1 MTEGD
6 KSAPHRLRIL
16 PHPFTGFGP
25 RDSSEQ
31 EQILFQPS
39 TEVPEESARD
49 RDDEEEYVEGDIRV
63 VVEVKIDGKEAE
75 EEQEVINPRL
85 SEEPSVQVLR
95 PCTASNSLSS
105 LGQPEPWP
113 MY

>member
-1 MTEGD
+1 MAEGD

-31 EQILFQPS
+31 EQILIQLS

-49 RDDEEEYVEGDIRV
+49 RDDEEEYVGGDIRV
-63 VVEVKIDGKEAE
+63 VVEVKIDGKEE
-75 EEQEVINPRL
+75 EEQEVINLRL
-85 SEEPSVQVLR
+85 SEEPSVLR
-95 PCTASNSLSS
+95 PCIQLAF
-105 LGQPEPWP
+105 EPWP
-113 MY
+113 TYS